1 MDEEEF
7 RKYLKT
13 KGKKSN
19 VVDRNVLTV
28 KAFGDFLVNVRNNHL
43 DTVSTADIYA
53 YVEMIEKEK
62 KSSAKGHLYVL
73 MNYFGYLGNNDLLT
87 FTAQLREKRTKETRR
102 VFPLKEFYQIN
113 QEHVSKL
120 SSLGIKN
127 VDQML
132 KAGRTIKQRK
142 ELSKKLDIPEDD
154 ILKIVELSDIT
165 RIGYVKSKLA
175 ALYHSAGI
183 DTPAKIAA
191 YNPDELYAFF
201 EDYVKKTGW
210 DGMVPNPRDLENN
223 IRSAKKLKE
232 IVEK

>member
-7 RKYLKT
+7 RKYLKR

-19 VVDRNVLTV
+19 VIDRNILTV
-28 KAFGDFLVNVRNNHL
+28 KAFGDFLVSVRNNYL
-43 DTVSTADIYA
+43 DTVSTADICA
-53 YVEMIEKEK
+53 YIEMIEKEK

-73 MNYFGYLGNNDLLT
+73 MNYFTFLGNNDLLT
-87 FTAQLREKRTKETRR
+87 FTTQLREKRTKETRR

-113 QEHVSKL
+113 QDHVSKL
-120 SSLGIKN
+120 SSIGIKN

-132 KAGRTIKQRK
+132 EAGKTIKQRK
-142 ELSKKLDIPEDD
+142 KLSKKLNIPEDG
-154 ILKIVELSDIT
+154 LLRIVELSDIT

-175 ALYHSAGI
+175 TLYHSAGI
-183 DTPAKIAA
+183 DSPTKLAV
-191 YNPDELYAFF
+191 YNADELYAFF
-201 EDYVKKTGW
+201 VDYVTKTGW

-223 IRSAKKLKE
+223 IKSAKKLKE